1 MNYLDRQMQGLIDNI
16 KTQIKREEAILKFIA
31 SLDLNVRPSSINNEF
46 LFSIGELEFILKV
59 CVEKKEYF
67 EDFLITYC
75 DGQTIGNTLYFK
87 LFNVVRNLSTMT
99 NMICLTH
106 HWHEGKGNGDQ

>member
-1 MNYLDRQMQGLIDNI
+1 MNHLDRQMKGLIDNI
-16 KTQIKREEAILKFIA
+16 KTQIKREEAILEFIA
-31 SLDLNVRPSSINNEF
+31 SLDLNVRSSSINNEF
-46 LFSIGELEFILKV
+46 LFSVGELEFILKV
-59 CVEKKEYF
+59 CAEKKEYF

-75 DGQTIGNTLYFK
+75 DGQTIGHTLYFR

-106 HWHEGKGNGDQ
+106 HWHEEGGDQ